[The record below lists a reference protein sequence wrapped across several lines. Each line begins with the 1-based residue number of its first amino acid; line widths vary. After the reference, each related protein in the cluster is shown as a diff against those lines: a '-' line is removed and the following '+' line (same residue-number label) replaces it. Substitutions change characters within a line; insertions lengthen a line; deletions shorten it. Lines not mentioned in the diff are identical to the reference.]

1 MRIYSD
7 RSAQLI
13 EYERTIAKSLEVVA
27 LPPRQGNLFGPIL
40 TRAVERS
47 LISLI
52 ADLLHQAR

>member
-13 EYERTIAKSLEVVA
+13 EYERTIAESLEVV